1 MSDVEMSSLRYLS
14 FNIFSG
20 LMKTSARSFAAGGCY
35 FFLDKKVTKKSSQ
48 SECFLPALPVLNAF
62 LDVRR
67 LTSCKKAKPA
77 FPPYARP
84 ARSDIP
90 RASFNS
96 RIASL
101 SHYSLLTLSC

>member
-1 MSDVEMSSLRYLS
+1 MSDVEMSSRRYLS

-67 LTSCKKAKPA
+67 LTHAKKLNQHSRHTPGPPA
-77 FPPYARP
+77 LTFPA
-84 ARSDIP
+84 
-90 RASFNS
+90 
-96 RIASL
+96 L
-101 SHYSLLTLSC
+101 LLTVE